1 MLSKFAATVLL
12 SIVVLIVVTLFVSLG
27 VLWWTG
33 DGTRSVL
40 IGVICGAVAVLTVRA
55 VAGTDGRGTLRRRR
69 LAISALTRL
78 LIKVSHR
85 YSSDAR

>member
-12 SIVVLIVVTLFVSLG
+12 SIVVFIVVTLFVSLG

-33 DGTRSVL
+33 VGTRSVL

-55 VAGTDGRGTLRRRR
+55 ASWYGRWGERSGDERDRSRGGHDG
-69 LAISALTRL
+69 
-78 LIKVSHR
+78 
-85 YSSDAR
+85 